1 MPPASE
7 HRRRPWPKDRGAA
20 LLVAMLFVA
29 VASGLALQLMTMW
42 HSDTVAVRGQLDAVQ
57 SRAILQ
63 AAMADAVAVAVTHP
77 GARPF
82 PPVFTF
88 DYGNARVRV
97 VAASE
102 SGKVNL
108 NGAKPELIDA
118 LIKVLGFSQDMG
130 RTVGGAVVDWRDD
143 DHERSA
149 TGAED
154 RDYENDNL
162 PFGAAD
168 RPFAN
173 PRELAYVDG
182 ATSTVAQALAPY
194 VTVYSGAADPVQLEA
209 AAPVRQA
216 LAAVKKTTPQDEKKD
231 EGSATGSQQSG
242 SAYGNEGTRSS
253 PEVTGPQTGAAPA
266 GAEQTGGSAGAAA
279 PGAPDGAR
287 TYTLWLDARLANG
300 YVARARAVVW
310 LHAGP
315 GGAIY
320 RVLDWAPYVMPG
332 EAPA

>member
-1 MPPASE
+1 
-7 HRRRPWPKDRGAA
+7 
-20 LLVAMLFVA
+20 MLFVA
-29 VASGLALQLMTMW
+29 IASGLALQLMTMW
-42 HSDTVAVRGQLDAVQ
+42 HSDTIAVRGQLDAVQ

-63 AAMADAVAVAVTHP
+63 AAMTDAIAMAVTHP
-77 GARPF
+77 GPRPF
-82 PPVFTF
+82 PSAFTF
-88 DYGNARVRV
+88 DYGNAEVRV
-97 VAASE
+97 VAANE
-102 SGKVNL
+102 NGKINL
-108 NGAKPELIDA
+108 NGTRPELIDS
-118 LIKVLGFSQDMG
+118 LIKVLGFKQDMG
-130 RTVGGAVVDWRDD
+130 RTVGGAVADWRDD
-143 DHERSA
+143 DHDRSA

-162 PFGAAD
+162 AFGAAD

-182 ATSTVAQALAPY
+182 VTPDVARALAPY
-194 VTVYSGAADPVQLEA
+194 VTIYSGAADPSPLEA

-216 LAAVKKTTPQDEKKD
+216 LANVTQTSPQEKKD
-231 EGSATGSQQSG
+231 EGAPSGTQQTG
-242 SAYGNEGTRSS
+242 APYGNEGTRSGQD
-253 PEVTGPQTGAAPA
+253 VTGRQPGNGPTGN
-266 GAEQTGGSAGAAA
+266 EQTGTGAGAAA
-279 PGAPDGAR
+279 PGAPGGAR

-310 LHAGP
+310 LHAGS